1 MEDVY
6 EETVG
11 DGKLMVAPWSTVN
24 REEAEE
30 DAAGF
35 EELDVVEEVALG
47 AIDAAVL
54 KDVDDVV
61 LNDYVTA
68 EVDFESVLAADDDV
82 SAAALLCLPRIA

>member
-1 MEDVY
+1 MH
-6 EETVG
+6 EETG
-11 DGKLMVAPWSTVN
+11 WDGKLMVAPWSTVN

-35 EELDVVEEVALG
+35 EELDVVEEVTLG

-61 LNDYVTA
+61 LNDDVTA
-68 EVDFESVLAADDDV
+68 EADVESVLAADDDV
-82 SAAALLCLPRIA
+82 GAAALLCLPRIA